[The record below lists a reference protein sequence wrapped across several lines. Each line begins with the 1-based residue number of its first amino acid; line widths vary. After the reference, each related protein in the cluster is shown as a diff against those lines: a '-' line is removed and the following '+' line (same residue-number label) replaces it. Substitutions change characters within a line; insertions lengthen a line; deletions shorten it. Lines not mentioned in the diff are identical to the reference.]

1 MVNFFRENSEHMKPF
16 LDKAADNPELRNIIR
31 KLQRNDEAYYP
42 EFVVEAIQRYYASEF
57 YLVMEDILTDIVP
70 DFSSEAICQ
79 SAEQYYKRCLD
90 NIKVDPRLYKYVF
103 EDLTSDEFKRAKM
116 LLSQKV
122 LTTSQRKLP
131 KGRMEHTSRLE
142 LAKMIFT
149 YHHPNEAFYFATV
162 LIMLGRA
169 GFELGP

>member
-103 EDLTSDEFKRAKM
+103 EDLTSDEFKRAYREHRWISNSVVAFTLFKHDTFGSLITVVISTM
-116 LLSQKV
+116 LV
-122 LTTSQRKLP
+122 P
-131 KGRMEHTSRLE
+131 KAAS
-142 LAKMIFT
+142 A
-149 YHHPNEAFYFATV
+149 
-162 LIMLGRA
+162 
-169 GFELGP
+169 